1 MTRYRIYQCSVDGSD
16 DWTEI
21 SEQRFLELTEGR
33 GAFKKGTALDA
44 IGKVGKIRTDFSY
57 FKLAN
62 PRSFEDLFDY

>member
-1 MTRYRIYQCSVDGSD
+1 MTRYRIYRRSADGSD

-21 SEQRFLELTEGR
+21 SEQKFLELTEGS
-33 GAFKKGTALDA
+33 GAYKPGTALDA
-44 IGKVGKIRTDFSY
+44 IGKVGKIRTIFSY